1 VAAVY
6 RIIRSLAWRVAG
18 SVALVCAAPGI
29 AWADAP
35 YPSRPV
41 HIVVP
46 FAPGGPSDPI
56 VRAMADKLSARL
68 GQVFVLDFKG
78 GAAGTIG
85 TDAVAKAAPDGHTL
99 LAASSDMLVNA
110 TATFKHLPYD
120 PLRDFTII
128 TQVGSLPLV
137 FAVNASV
144 PATDLRE
151 FAAYARDKR
160 GALSYGSWGHGI
172 NAHLAGEWLLNRSM
186 AADATHASYRGLGPL
201 TQDLVGQQIS
211 ASFGVAPAFAPFVQ
225 GQRLRLLG
233 VTGQTRV
240 PAFPDVKTFAEQG
253 YPDEIFQLRLWM
265 ALLAPTGTPRPIV
278 ELLHREV
285 VKIIREAEYQAVLAN
300 AGFELLANTPD
311 EARANL
317 QRELAIVPRL
327 VKQIGV
333 EPQ

>member
-1 VAAVY
+1 VLENIGAPAL
-6 RIIRSLAWRVAG
+6 IIRPDKTTTLLKRRSSIVTRTRYQRAL
-18 SVALVCAAPGI
+18 LVCAFFE
-29 AWADAP
+29 P
-35 YPSRPV
+35 YR
-41 HIVVP
+41 H
-46 FAPGGPSDPI
+46 D
-56 VRAMADKLSARL
+56 
-68 GQVFVLDFKG
+68 
-78 GAAGTIG
+78 
-85 TDAVAKAAPDGHTL
+85 
-99 LAASSDMLVNA
+99 
-110 TATFKHLPYD
+110 
-120 PLRDFTII
+120 
-128 TQVGSLPLV
+128 VG
-137 FAVNASV
+137 
-144 PATDLRE
+144 
-151 FAAYARDKR
+151 
-160 GALSYGSWGHGI
+160 
-172 NAHLAGEWLLNRSM
+172 
-186 AADATHASYRGLGPL
+186 
-201 TQDLVGQQIS
+201 
-211 ASFGVAPAFAPFVQ
+211 APAFAPFVQ

>member
-1 VAAVY
+1 
-6 RIIRSLAWRVAG
+6 
-18 SVALVCAAPGI
+18 
-29 AWADAP
+29 
-35 YPSRPV
+35 
-41 HIVVP
+41 
-46 FAPGGPSDPI
+46 
-56 VRAMADKLSARL
+56 
-68 GQVFVLDFKG
+68 
-78 GAAGTIG
+78 
-85 TDAVAKAAPDGHTL
+85 
-99 LAASSDMLVNA
+99 MLVNA

-120 PLRDFTII
+120 PLRDFTFI

-265 ALLAPTGTPRPIV
+265 ALLAPAGTPRPIV